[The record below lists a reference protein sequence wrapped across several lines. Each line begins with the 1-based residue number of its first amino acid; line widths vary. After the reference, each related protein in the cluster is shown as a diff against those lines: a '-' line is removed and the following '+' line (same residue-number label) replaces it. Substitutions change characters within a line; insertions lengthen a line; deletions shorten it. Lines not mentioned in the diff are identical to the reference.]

1 MFNRKTIILQ
11 SIAYVVIL
19 FWGLSFSLSCYATTE
34 TITYYAFVM
43 YKAPSAGSTWE
54 LAPKYMA
61 KLKQGSYRFQ
71 IVRLRQEFNLNNWIA
86 LRGEFEFV
94 PDPAGGVKLSKRE
107 TLDSRD
113 KVNGN
118 KLNSLWLK
126 TPTDNKYIWKNK
138 YSWEEAGLPWV
149 QALIDEMKKS
159 FSDGAPNPNLMRF
172 LVIKNKAKSEWEKS
186 YKKYYTL
193 YRLHYFPDKSLSDD
207 EALKALSCFI
217 DPSQAPIT
225 EIKTLRELI
234 GAQDSFEKAGY
245 LGQADNRHKEFYK
258 DFQKASNK
266 FLDNILKTQAQK
278 NLKKAEDKIEEVYS
292 YIYEAKVQIDKAE
305 NADNKDQLIESA
317 NNKLDLAENALKT
330 AQAEIDK
337 AKEKI
342 GEFGV
347 ADVQKKFDDAKAN
360 IERARQQVS
369 ELGKGIDILPVT
381 FYLFVAGVG
390 IFLFVKVFKKED
402 RRDRDDDD
410 YLDILNH
417 SSFQKK
423 HHRRKRIKI
432 RTGTLLK
439 IQRRERIDVDNTPQ
453 NDHFFFGVKLDKPID
468 RRYGGIN
475 VDGQNAPP
483 QKTLAPPIPMGNSDS
498 ISSPQPSADYVSN
511 TEQSSSNTE

>member
-43 YKAPSAGSTWE
+43 YKPPSAVSTWE

-71 IVRLRQEFNLNNWIA
+71 IVRRRQEVNKTDWIA

-107 TLDSRD
+107 TLDSSD

-118 KLNSLWLK
+118 KLNSIWLK
-126 TPTDNKYIWKNK
+126 TLTDNKYIWEYK
-138 YSWEEAGLPWV
+138 YSWKKAGRPWV

-159 FSDGAPNPNLMRF
+159 FVGGAPEPNLMRF
-172 LVIKNKAKSEWEKS
+172 LVL
-186 YKKYYTL
+186 KKKGKFKWVRQGKKYTL

-207 EALKALSCFI
+207 EALKALSRFI
-217 DPSQAPIT
+217 EPSQVPIT

-245 LGQADNRHKEFYK
+245 LGQADERHKEFYK

-292 YIYEAKVQIDKAE
+292 YIYDAKYQIDKAE
-305 NADNKDQLIESA
+305 NADNKEQLIESA
-317 NNKLDLAENALKT
+317 NKNINLAEKALKT

-360 IERARQQVS
+360 IETARQQVS

-402 RRDRDDDD
+402 RRDRDDDH

-417 SSFQKK
+417 SSSQKK

-439 IQRRERIDVDNTPQ
+439 IQRGERRDLYSRIDVDGQ
-453 NDHFFFGVKLDKPID
+453 NDHFFFGAKLDKPID
-468 RRYGGIN
+468 RRYGEID
-475 VDGQNAPP
+475 VDGQNDPP
-483 QKTLAPPIPMGNSDS
+483 PK
-498 ISSPQPSADYVSN
+498 
-511 TEQSSSNTE
+511 